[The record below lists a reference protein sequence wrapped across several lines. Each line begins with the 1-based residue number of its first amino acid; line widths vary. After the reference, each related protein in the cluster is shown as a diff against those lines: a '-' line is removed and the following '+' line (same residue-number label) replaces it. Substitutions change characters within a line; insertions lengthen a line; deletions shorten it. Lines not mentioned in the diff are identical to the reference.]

1 MNPKIRHEHLGRGAV
16 VYVRQSTMTQVQDH
30 TESRRSQ
37 YALAD
42 SARSMGFAEVD
53 TIDDD
58 LGRSGSGIVDR
69 PGFQRL
75 VARVCTASVGAVFC
89 IEASRLARNGR
100 DWHHLIDLCA
110 LVGTLVIDPDGIYDP
125 RLVNDRLLL
134 GLKGTMSEYE
144 LSLLR
149 QRATTAINAKAK
161 RGELRVGLPPG
172 FCWNDSGKI
181 EIDADQRVA
190 DAIRGLLRKFRELGS
205 ALQALHWA
213 RDAGLQVPVT
223 RRYPGGTRVEWHSPA
238 YHNILRILQNPHYAG
253 AYTFGKTENRT
264 HIIDDRAHRTSGHK
278 KPRER
283 WSVLLRDHHDS
294 YISWAEYE
302 DNQRMLSE
310 NAHMQKRA
318 ARKSGRGG
326 SALLTGLLRCGSC
339 GRMLQVHYGAS
350 GGNAHRY
357 ICRGEADRGAAAY
370 CLGVGGVRLDQAVS
384 LQLLEAVAPKT
395 IEIALEAANR
405 AGQLNMEQKKALT
418 LALEEARYEASLAA
432 RRHAAVDPDKRLVAR
447 ELEARWEV
455 ALVRVREL
463 ELRIQDLETSAAA
476 RQRPDAAA
484 LKRLADDLPAVWN
497 ATSSDPALKQRIV
510 RTLIREVV
518 VGRDDPPTAILVSI
532 HWVGGRHT
540 RLRVA
545 RVSSRSTP
553 AQRPTAV
560 DAIRKMGGRWPDRE
574 VAVAMNRMR
583 CKGEDGG
590 TSWTITR
597 VRAVRERLGI
607 PAWQPSSPATH
618 ISVREAARRLGVAVP
633 SVHRLIRTGALPA
646 TQCMRQAPWEVPL
659 AALDSEAVRIGVRE
673 IAARRPRKYKPMLED
688 GTPRLPG
695 L

>member
-1 MNPKIRHEHLGRGAV
+1 MNPKIRRDHLERSAV
-16 VYVRQSTMTQVQDH
+16 VYVRQSTITQVQDH

-42 SARSMGFAEVD
+42 AARAMGFAEVE
-53 TIDDD
+53 TIDED
-58 LGRSGSGIVDR
+58 LGRSGSGVVDR

-75 VARVCTASVGAVFC
+75 VARVCTGAVGAVYC

-110 LVGTLVIDPDGIYDP
+110 LVGTLVMDHDGVYDP
-125 RLVNDRLLL
+125 RLLNDRLLL

-149 QRATTAINAKAK
+149 QRATTAIDAKAK

-172 FCWNDSGKI
+172 FCWNEIGKI
-181 EIDADQRVA
+181 EIDPDQRVA
-190 DAIRGLLRKFRELGS
+190 EAIRTFFRKFRELGS
-205 ALQALHWA
+205 AVQVLHWA
-213 RDAGLQVPVT
+213 REAGLQVPVT
-223 RRYPGGTRVEWHSPA
+223 RRHPGGTRVEWQSPA
-238 YHNILRILQNPHYAG
+238 YHHILRMLQNPQYAG
-253 AYTFGKTENRT
+253 AYTFGKTEHRT
-264 HIIDDRAHRTSGHK
+264 RIIDGRAHRTTGHK

-283 WSVLLRDHHDS
+283 WSVLLRDHHEG

-326 SALLTGLLRCGSC
+326 SAILTGLLRCGAC
-339 GRMLQVHYGAS
+339 GRMLHVYYGAS
-350 GGNAHRY
+350 GGAAHRY
-357 ICRGEADRGAAAY
+357 ICRGEGDRGAAY
-370 CLGVGGVRLDQAVS
+370 CLGVGGVRLDLAVS
-384 LQLLEAVAPKT
+384 LQLLEAVAPKA
-395 IEIALEAANR
+395 IEIALEAADR
-405 AGQLNMEQKKALT
+405 IGLLDMEQKNSLA
-418 LALEEARYEASLAA
+418 LALEEAKYEASLAA

-447 ELEARWEV
+447 ELEARWEG
-455 ALVRVREL
+455 ALGRVREL
-463 ELRIQDLETSAAA
+463 EQRMQDLEASSAA

-484 LKRLADDLPAVWN
+484 LKRLAEDLPAVWN
-497 ATSSDPALKQRIV
+497 ATPSDPALRQRIV

-518 VGRDDPPTAILVSI
+518 VGRDEPPTATIVSI

-540 RLRVA
+540 QLRLA
-545 RVSSRSTP
+545 RASTRPTP

-560 DAIRKMGGRWPDRE
+560 DAIQKIGGRWPDRDI
-574 VAVAMNRMR
+574 AITLNRMR
-583 CKGEDGG
+583 CKAEDGG

-597 VRAVRERLGI
+597 VQTLRERLGI
-607 PAWQPSSPATH
+607 PAWQPSSPAAH
-618 ISVREAARRLGVAVP
+618 ISVREAARRLDISTK
-633 SVHRLIRTGALPA
+633 SVLRLIRSGTLPA
-646 TQCMRQAPWEVPL
+646 IQCMPQAPWEVPV
-659 AALDSEAVRIGVRE
+659 AALDTEAVRIGVRE
-673 IAARRPRKYKPMLED
+673 IAARRFRKYEPVFED